1 MTTATTAIK
10 ATLKWLVTETPNQPP
25 CWVKA
30 TTAVVALLV
39 TYGILVYEFATE
51 VWSLGVEGL
60 YDLNDTLAEHWVS
73 WWCPDYVKAVDPVK
87 PTVEVTT
94 KFVVKAVV
102 KAIETVVVSEVS
114 EVSEVSDVSEVAT
127 VETKL
132 AEVAEVAEVKATA
145 PAPTEILGEMVDIFS
160 VSATPNRATRHRR
173 SRTTK

>member
-1 MTTATTAIK
+1 MSSTEAAVK
-10 ATLKWLVTETPNQPP
+10 ATIKWLVTETPNQPP
-25 CWVKA
+25 CWVRA
-30 TTAVVALLV
+30 TAAVVALLA
-39 TYGILVYEFATE
+39 TYGILAYEFIAE

-60 YDLNDTLAEHWVS
+60 YDLNDILAEHWVS
-73 WWCPDYVKAVDPVK
+73 WWCPGYVKAIETPVK

-114 EVSEVSDVSEVAT
+114 EVSEVAT

-160 VSATPNRATRHRR
+160 VSATPNRATRRRR